1 MRTRLSWGPTRDP
14 GLTDLGA
21 SSPVNSLSNVLTLT
35 IAASQNGMDVGGRIA
50 GKVNGAVAEFTLT
63 TDIPAATRL
72 LSLRNDMDNGAT
84 AAAVAY
90 DFSGVY
96 VATDF

>member
-1 MRTRLSWGPTRDP
+1 MQNRPVRGGRIIPECAP
-14 GLTDLGA
+14 ACLGGQRGIRRA
-21 SSPVNSLSNVLTLT
+21 